1 MSTLLYDKFARM
13 SVHWKHG
20 IKYVTATKSTLSV
33 SGSRMGVN
41 KMESQKI
48 CDESQI
54 LLTSKL
60 IGNVTSE

>member
-54 LLTSKL
+54 L
-60 IGNVTSE
+60 